1 MSDNN
6 HCLHFNPVTM
16 SGLRSGS
23 QELWHT
29 MEKEPTLNL
38 SLGSQELRHSV
49 EKEPTLNLRSAS
61 QELWHTVEKEP
72 TPNGN
77 ENTRSH

>member
-49 EKEPTLNLRSAS
+49 ETDTTPKQLSKSQDAS
-61 QELWHTVEKEP
+61 QTAKIPEIK
-72 TPNGN
+72 GS
-77 ENTRSH
+77 ENNRSH

>member
-1 MSDNN
+1 MKKIIYLLRIIFDTKSLKMSNTIHSN
-6 HCLHFNPVTM
+6 K
-16 SGLRSGS
+16 SLRSAS

-29 MEKEPTLNL
+29 
-38 SLGSQELRHSV
+38 V

>member
-6 HCLHFNPVTM
+6 LLYHFSPDNM

-23 QELWHT
+23 QDLWHT
-29 MEKEPTLNL
+29 VEKEPTLNL
-38 SLGSQELRHSV
+38 SLDSQELRHSV